1 MPRPRQRLF
10 APGSGAAPP
19 VLTGR
24 KAQQDVLRNC
34 LADLIAG
41 ASPPHDV
48 VLIGPRG
55 NGKTVLLNW
64 FKQVARS
71 AEPATDVIA
80 LTPDEAPTPRT
91 LTDLL
96 APRRG
101 LAKLLPRKVGVSTV
115 GSVEWDTSADTT
127 ASLKERLIARCRAKP
142 LAVLVDEAHTLEA
155 AVGRTLLN
163 ASQSVRDEAPFLL
176 VLAGTPGLPAHLD
189 TMNATF
195 WERLGS
201 GQLGIGLLGKE
212 AATDALTRPLQDQ
225 GIDIESRVLAAAV
238 DASQRYPYFIQL
250 WGDALWE
257 QQRASDTTCLD
268 ANDLDQVRPVVV
280 SRITNYYQN
289 RYRELEGR
297 DLLHSAVALAPVF
310 QQTEDISDGQ
320 IDTALRAVATSE
332 SSRLAI
338 REKLNALGYIWCPPN
353 QAPPVTWQPGIPSLM
368 AYVRQRAELAAT
380 PPPPRNHPPGADDEG
395 DCHVGR

>member
-1 MPRPRQRLF
+1 MPRFQQRLF

-19 VLTGR
+19 LLTGR
-24 KAQQDVLRNC
+24 KDKQDVLRQC
-34 LADLIAG
+34 LADLAAG

-71 AEPATDVIA
+71 AEPAADVIA
-80 LTPDEAPTPRT
+80 LTPDETPMPRA
-91 LTDLL
+91 LMDRL

-101 LAKLLPRKVGVSTV
+101 LAKLLPRKIGVSTV
-115 GSVEWDTSADTT
+115 GSVEWDTSADEM

-142 LAVLVDEAHTLEA
+142 LVVLVDEAHTLDA

-201 GQLGIGLLGKE
+201 GELGIGLLSKE
-212 AATDALTRPLQDQ
+212 AATAALAQPLQDQ
-225 GIDIESRVLAAAV
+225 GIDIEPSALDAAV

-250 WGDALWE
+250 WGEALWE
-257 QQRASDTTCLD
+257 QQRASGATCLNAD
-268 ANDLDQVRPVVV
+268 HLDQARPVVV
-280 SRITNYYQN
+280 SRVTNYYQN

-297 DLLHSAVALAPVF
+297 DLLRAAVALAPVF
-310 QQTEDISDGQ
+310 RQTEDVSDGQ
-320 IDTALRAVATSE
+320 IDTALRTVATSANA
-332 SSRLAI
+332 RLAI
-338 REKLNALGYIWCPPN
+338 REKLNALGYIWCPPD

-368 AYVRQRAELAAT
+368 AYVHQRAEPASNAT
-380 PPPPRNHPPGADDEG
+380 A
-395 DCHVGR
+395 

>member
-1 MPRPRQRLF
+1 MPRFQQRLF

-19 VLTGR
+19 LLTGR
-24 KAQQDVLRNC
+24 KDKQDVLRQC
-34 LADLIAG
+34 LADLAAG

-71 AEPATDVIA
+71 AEPAADVIA
-80 LTPDEAPTPRT
+80 LTPDETPMPQALMDR
-91 LTDLL
+91 L

-101 LAKLLPRKVGVSTV
+101 LAKLLPRKIGVSAV
-115 GSVEWDTSADTT
+115 GSVEWDTSADAM

-142 LAVLVDEAHTLEA
+142 LVVLVDEAHTLDA

-201 GQLGIGLLGKE
+201 GELGIGLLSKE
-212 AATDALTRPLQDQ
+212 AATAALAQPLQDQ
-225 GIDIESRVLAAAV
+225 GIDIEPSALDAAV

-250 WGDALWE
+250 WGEALWE
-257 QQRASDTTCLD
+257 QQRASGATCLNAD
-268 ANDLDQVRPVVV
+268 HLDQARPVVV
-280 SRITNYYQN
+280 SRVTNYYQN

-297 DLLHSAVALAPVF
+297 NLLHAAVALAPVF
-310 QQTEDISDGQ
+310 RQTGDVSDGQ
-320 IDTALRAVATSE
+320 IDTALCTVATSA

-338 REKLNALGYIWCPPN
+338 REKLNALGYIWCPPD

-368 AYVRQRAELAAT
+368 AYVHQRAEPASNAT
-380 PPPPRNHPPGADDEG
+380 A
-395 DCHVGR
+395 

>member
-127 ASLKERLIARCRAKP
+127 ASLKERLIARCRTKP
-142 LAVLVDEAHTLEA
+142 LAVLIDEAHT
-155 AVGRTLLN
+155 
-163 ASQSVRDEAPFLL
+163 
-176 VLAGTPGLPAHLD
+176 
-189 TMNATF
+189 
-195 WERLGS
+195 
-201 GQLGIGLLGKE
+201 
-212 AATDALTRPLQDQ
+212 
-225 GIDIESRVLAAAV
+225 
-238 DASQRYPYFIQL
+238 
-250 WGDALWE
+250 
-257 QQRASDTTCLD
+257 LD
-268 ANDLDQVRPVVV
+268 ANDLDRVRPVVV

-297 DLLHSAVALAPVF
+297 DLLHGAVALAPVF

-353 QAPPVTWQPGIPSLM
+353 QTPPVTWQPGIPSLM
-368 AYVRQRAELAAT
+368 AYVRQRAESAAT
-380 PPPPRNHPPGADDEG
+380 PPPPRNRPPGADDEG

>member
-96 APRRG
+96 APRCG

-142 LAVLVDEAHTLEA
+142 LAVLIDEAHT
-155 AVGRTLLN
+155 
-163 ASQSVRDEAPFLL
+163 
-176 VLAGTPGLPAHLD
+176 
-189 TMNATF
+189 
-195 WERLGS
+195 
-201 GQLGIGLLGKE
+201 
-212 AATDALTRPLQDQ
+212 
-225 GIDIESRVLAAAV
+225 
-238 DASQRYPYFIQL
+238 
-250 WGDALWE
+250 
-257 QQRASDTTCLD
+257 LD
-268 ANDLDQVRPVVV
+268 ANDLDRVWPVVV
-280 SRITNYYQN
+280 LAHYQLLPEPLPRIGRTRPFARCRGACACVPANRGHLRRPNRHGATGRRHLRKFPPGHPRETQRLGLHLVSAEPNAAGDMATRHPLADGLCASTRGVGSDATTATKPPARCRRRRGLSCRTLRKLAVENRRSRRSSQT
-289 RYRELEGR
+289 
-297 DLLHSAVALAPVF
+297 HSASA
-310 QQTEDISDGQ
+310 
-320 IDTALRAVATSE
+320 
-332 SSRLAI
+332 
-338 REKLNALGYIWCPPN
+338 
-353 QAPPVTWQPGIPSLM
+353 
-368 AYVRQRAELAAT
+368 
-380 PPPPRNHPPGADDEG
+380 
-395 DCHVGR
+395 

>member
-1 MPRPRQRLF
+1 MPEPRQRLF
-10 APGSGAAPP
+10 TPGSGATPP

-24 KAQQDVLRNC
+24 ATEQDVLRRC
-34 LADLIAG
+34 LADLASG

-64 FKQVARS
+64 FKQLARN
-71 AEPATDVIA
+71 AEPAADVVA
-80 LTPDEAPTPRT
+80 LTPDEIPTDKA
-91 LTDLL
+91 LMDVL

-115 GSVEWDTSADTT
+115 GSAEWDTSANTP
-127 ASLKERLIARCRAKP
+127 ASLKARLIARCRVKP
-142 LAVLVDEAHTLEA
+142 VAVLVDEAHTLDA
-155 AVGRTLLN
+155 AVGRILLN

-201 GQLGIGLLGKE
+201 GQLGIGLLSKD
-212 AATDALTRPLQDQ
+212 AARDALAEPLRAQSVDF
-225 GIDIESRVLAAAV
+225 DPNALDVAV
-238 DASQRYPYFIQL
+238 EASQRYPYFIQL
-250 WGDALWE
+250 WGEALWE
-257 QQRASDTTCLD
+257 RQRASGATCLD
-268 ANDLDQVRPVVV
+268 ADDLDQVRPVVL
-280 SRITNYYQN
+280 SRTTNYDQN

-297 DLLHSAVALAPVF
+297 DLLPAAVALAPVF
-310 QQTEDISDGQ
+310 QQTESVSDGHV
-320 IDTALRAVATSE
+320 DAALQAVAASA
-332 SSRLAI
+332 SSPLAL

-353 QAPPVTWQPGIPSLM
+353 QQPPVAWQPGIPSLM
-368 AYVRQRAELAAT
+368 AYVRQRSVKSQSASRA
-380 PPPPRNHPPGADDEG
+380 
-395 DCHVGR
+395 

>member
-1 MPRPRQRLF
+1 MPRIQQRLF

-19 VLTGR
+19 LLTGR
-24 KAQQDVLRNC
+24 KDKQDVLRQC
-34 LADLIAG
+34 LADLAAG

-71 AEPATDVIA
+71 AEPAADVIA
-80 LTPDEAPTPRT
+80 LTPDETPMPRA
-91 LTDLL
+91 LMDRL

-101 LAKLLPRKVGVSTV
+101 LAKLLPRKIGVSTV
-115 GSVEWDTSADTT
+115 GSVEWDTSADEM

-142 LAVLVDEAHTLEA
+142 LVVLVDEAHTLDA

-201 GQLGIGLLGKE
+201 GELGIGLLSKE
-212 AATDALTRPLQDQ
+212 AATAALAQPLQDQ
-225 GIDIESRVLAAAV
+225 GIDIEPSALDAAV

-250 WGDALWE
+250 WGEALWE
-257 QQRASDTTCLD
+257 QQRASGATCLNAD
-268 ANDLDQVRPVVV
+268 HLEQARPVVV
-280 SRITNYYQN
+280 SRVTNYYQN

-297 DLLHSAVALAPVF
+297 DLLRAAVALAPVF
-310 QQTEDISDGQ
+310 RQTEDVSDGQ
-320 IDTALRAVATSE
+320 IDTALRTVATSANA
-332 SSRLAI
+332 RLAI
-338 REKLNALGYIWCPPN
+338 REKLNALGYIWCPPD

-368 AYVRQRAELAAT
+368 AYVHQRAEPASNAT
-380 PPPPRNHPPGADDEG
+380 A
-395 DCHVGR
+395 